1 MRRIA
6 IPTLLA
12 ALAVLAVGGAP
23 AKAAAGMTVAIED
36 EDVFVNGISGVNP
49 LIGYRMLDDLGIKT
63 MRILITQ
70 TSVQTGSRF
79 DFTKYRNF
87 LVTARERGIQ
97 VQVVLVGKYPR
108 PNVKSF
114 AKFAQAAAAALKG
127 QGVTFYSIWNEPN
140 LKAWIRSNNRAAIYR
155 SLYAAGYKAVKK
167 GDRSAKVLFGE
178 TAPFIDRSPGTPPL
192 KFLRQLACLN
202 NSYRKIPGKRC
213 PRLKANGYAHHPYDF
228 TKAPKRSNRGRDNAT
243 IGTLRNLT
251 RALSKI
257 QRTRQITGI
266 SNVYLTEFGYFAT
279 GPRAL
284 PEDRRALYLQQGFA
298 IARKTPHVKEM
309 VQYLLAQPRRG
320 RFTTGVVSDVG
331 VQLPSFAA
339 LKASVQ

>member
-1 MRRIA
+1 MRRFA
-6 IPTLLA
+6 IPMLLA

-49 LIGYRMLDDLGIKT
+49 LIGYRLLDDLGIKT
-63 MRILITQ
+63 MRMLITQ
-70 TSVQTGSRF
+70 TSVQTGSKF
-79 DFTKYRNF
+79 DFTKYRNL
-87 LVTARERGIQ
+87 LVTARSRGIQ
-97 VQVVLVGKYPR
+97 VQVVLIGKYPR

-114 AKFAQAAAAALKG
+114 AKFARAAAAALKG

-178 TAPFIDRSPGTPPL
+178 TSPFIDRSPGTPPL
-192 KFLRQLACLN
+192 RFLRQVACLDN
-202 NSYRKIPGKRC
+202 NYRKTGKRC

-228 TKAPKRSNRGRDNAT
+228 TKAPKKSNRGPDNAT

-251 RALSKI
+251 RALSKV

-266 SNVYLTEFGYFAT
+266 SNVYLTEYGYFAT

-284 PEDRRALYLQQGFA
+284 PEDRRALYLKQGFA
-298 IARKTPHVKEM
+298 IARRTPHVKEM
-309 VQYLLAQPRRG
+309 VQYLLAQPRVG
-320 RFTTGVVSDVG
+320 RFTTGVVSEDG
-331 VQLPSFAA
+331 VQLPSYDA
-339 LKASVQ
+339 LKASVR